1 MRMKSEDRR
10 QAIVDAAMKVFREMG
25 YERTSMAE
33 ISARVGGSKAT
44 LYSYFKS
51 KEELYA
57 AAMIEATKDQRQQI
71 LNRLNPSRANMAE
84 VLEDF
89 GTASLN
95 LITTPEVLAIMR
107 TAVAEGASSSLGP
120 MLYNLGARAV
130 WDEVA
135 AYLAGLMDAG
145 ALCPGNPEI
154 AALHFKGLLEA
165 GIFEPALYGASPRI
179 GNETGARLAVEI
191 FLRAYG
197 TEQGAAGLVSAD
209 SSCPPLRAR

>member
-1 MRMKSEDRR
+1 MRVKTEDRR
-10 QAIVDAAMKVFREMG
+10 QAIVYAAIELFREMG

-33 ISARVGGSKAT
+33 ISTRVGGSKAT

-57 AAMIEATKDQRQQI
+57 AAMIEATKEQRQQI

-130 WDEVA
+130 WEEVA
-135 AYLAGLMDAG
+135 AYLARLMEAG
-145 ALCPGNPEI
+145 ALRPANPEI

-165 GIFEPALYGASPRI
+165 GIFEPALYGAAPHI
-179 GNETGARLAVEI
+179 GNETGAHLAVEI

-197 TEQGAAGLVSAD
+197 TERGAASKLQAS
-209 SSCPPLRAR
+209 